1 MFSFHSSSPER
12 VPETQ
17 IKVIHLDKIPV
28 KFLLDK
34 KTQSFLIKLNKLNNE
49 NSYEK
54 IEFDFENELILVQNS
69 KDSTIFSID
78 FPFEFKERKS
88 MLSHENFNWDTTNT
102 QIIISY
108 KSPPQVIVVDE
119 NTDNSKKKI
128 ITIEDSDEFLPNIRS
143 RGIRVINDI
152 TEIENSLN
160 FRSMDKDAKKK
171 FERTMKIVMKN
182 IETEFPASISL
193 KKSQMKKLAELLIEK
208 NFDSYDKALENGYSY
223 DISKNTLD
231 KALPESHRYL
241 DNEEFNEMKGYNNI
255 DQALNELDEADK
267 HRGSNY
273 KMKNSS
279 AENLRRRTIEKQWN
293 IYLEQHGADEKD
305 LNFGDEKEFEGY
317 EIKKKNS
324 VYILNENKFKTL
336 FSSKSKENFKENKKN
351 VEAGNKIQTMGNMKR
366 KRNVFI
372 SDDEVFL

>member
-1 MFSFHSSSPER
+1 MFSFHSTSPER

-17 IKVIHLDKIPV
+17 IKVIHLEKIPV

-34 KTQSFLIKLNKLNNE
+34 KNQSFLIKLNKLNRE
-49 NSYEK
+49 NTYEK

-69 KDSTIFSID
+69 SDSTIFSID

-88 MLSHENFNWDTTNT
+88 MLIHENFNWDTTNT

-108 KSPPQVIVVDE
+108 KSPPQVIVIDE
-119 NTDNSKKKI
+119 NSENSKKKI

-143 RGIRVINDI
+143 RGIRVINDM

-160 FRSMDKDAKKK
+160 YRSMDKDGKKI
-171 FERTMKIVMKN
+171 FEKTMKIVMKN
-182 IETEFPASISL
+182 IEREFPPSIPL

-208 NFDSYDKALENGYSY
+208 NFDSYDKALEKGYSY
-223 DISKNTLD
+223 DISKNTLE
-231 KALPESHRYL
+231 KALPENHRYL
-241 DNEEFNEMKGYNNI
+241 DNEEFNEIKGYNNI

-267 HRGSNY
+267 HFSN
-273 KMKNSS
+273 KKKNSTV
-279 AENLRRRTIEKQWN
+279 ENMRRRTIEKQWN

-305 LNFGDEKEFEGY
+305 LKFGDEKEFEGY

-324 VYILNENKFKTL
+324 VYIMNENKFKTL

-351 VEAGNKIQTMGNMKR
+351 VEAGQKIGSMKR